1 MILFKVYFKTILKG
15 IFMYAK
21 QITLNEKLDIA
32 KTSENLDE
40 LKTLVDCESMLVR
53 RAIARNKNI
62 DEEIAN
68 LLAFDPVLNV
78 SYMASN
84 NPNCTQKRD
93 FSNYSLVG
101 CVVCDKDERELN
113 CVECQNKIIY

>member
-1 MILFKVYFKTILKG
+1 
-15 IFMYAK
+15 MYAK
-21 QITLNEKLDIA
+21 QISLNEKLDIA

-40 LKTLVDCESMLVR
+40 LKVLADCESMLVR

-93 FSNYSLVG
+93 FSNYSLRG

>member
-1 MILFKVYFKTILKG
+1 
-15 IFMYAK
+15 MYAK
-21 QITLNEKLDIA
+21 EISLNEKLDIA
-32 KTSENLDE
+32 KTSDNLDE